1 MIRMGV
7 LGAARITAPA
17 LLDPAR
23 KLDGVEVSA
32 IAARDPKRA
41 RDYARKHKIS
51 TVHDS
56 YDALLA
62 DPNIDAIYN
71 PLPNS
76 HHAHWTIKA
85 LEAGKH
91 VLCEKPIASNALE
104 ARAMQEAA
112 DKSGKILA
120 EAFHWR
126 NHPVASRMLE
136 IIDSGAIGDVQHVE
150 AQFCVPLLEPGNI
163 RWREDLA
170 GGATMDTGCYTI
182 NIVRHLARAEP
193 TVKGAH
199 ARLMKTNVDRY
210 MRAEFTF
217 DDGVTGRIIC
227 AMAAWPLLKCLA
239 HVEGTKGAMTVMN
252 PIAPQLYHK
261 ITIET
266 DTDKVV
272 ETCPGTTSYKEQLR
286 NFVAWVNDGTP
297 MITDAADGVKNMAV
311 IDEIYR
317 AAGMA
322 PRQGADLPPG
332 YEAYQAH

>member
-23 KLDGVEVSA
+23 KVDGVAITA

-41 RDYARKHKIS
+41 GAYAKTHKIA
-51 TVHDS
+51 TVHTS

-62 DPNIDAIYN
+62 DPDIDAIYN

-76 HHAHWTIKA
+76 HHAYWTIKA

-91 VLCEKPIASNALE
+91 VLCEKPLASNALE
-104 ARAMQEAA
+104 ARAMQDAA
-112 DKSGKILA
+112 ERRGKILA

-126 NHPVASRMLE
+126 NHPLAARMLE
-136 IIDSGAIGDVQHVE
+136 IIDSGKIGDVTHIE
-150 AQFCVPLLEPGNI
+150 AQFCVPLLEPANI

-193 TVKGAH
+193 IVRSAT
-199 ARLMKTNVDRY
+199 ARLMSNNVDRH
-210 MRAEFTF
+210 MRAEFDF
-217 DDGVTGRIIC
+217 DDGRTGRIIC
-227 AMAAWPLLKCLA
+227 SMAGWPLLKCLA
-239 HVEGTKGAMTVMN
+239 HVEGTKGALTVTN

-266 DTDKVV
+266 DTDKIV
-272 ETCPGTTSYKEQLR
+272 EKVPGTTSYKEQLK
-286 NFVAWVNDGTP
+286 NFVGWLNGGPP
-297 MITDAADGVKNMAV
+297 MITDPADGVKNMAV
-311 IDEIYR
+311 IDDIYR
-317 AAGMA
+317 AAGMT
-322 PRQGADLPPG
+322 PRRGAELPPG
-332 YEAYQAH
+332 YEAYQG